1 MTTEMTFSVAQ
12 CLGGDDFLAR
22 TFGQRYH
29 ISRGAA
35 HDAASVLTW
44 DDLNAILTHHR
55 LDAPRLR
62 LAADGKPL
70 ATHIYARPTVTR
82 RQTVWQRLHPAD
94 LHQQL
99 ADGATLVLDAVDE
112 LHPGAAQLAMQ
123 LERWLRTAVQINLY
137 ASWTSTEGFG
147 VHWDDH
153 DVVVIQLD
161 GSKRWRL
168 YGPTRVAPMHR
179 DVDAP
184 ESPPTDPVAEF
195 VLHAGDVLYLPRG
208 WWHAVAA
215 SAGQASLHLTCG
227 LQTTTGADVIAWL
240 SDCLR
245 IHEVVRSDVPRFG
258 SATDQAA
265 FTEQLAKLV
274 MSELTSPDLLPRF
287 LAARDATEQARLA
300 PSLPYVGAVPP
311 DPTLWVQLLVTRPA
325 LDTTPEG
332 KVRLTAGGEE
342 WVFAQRARPLLECLM
357 PGLPQ
362 RLGNLAEPGG
372 LTLAETALVVS
383 ELVKGQIAGIKKGA
397 E

>member
-12 CLGGDDFLAR
+12 CLGGDDFLAQ

-29 ISRGAA
+29 VSRGSS
-35 HDAASVLTW
+35 HRAASLLTW
-44 DDLNAILTHHR
+44 DDVNAILTHHR

-62 LAADGKPL
+62 LAKDGQPL
-70 ATHIYARPTVTR
+70 ATHTYSRPTVTR
-82 RQTVWQRLHPAD
+82 RRTAWQRLQPAD

-99 ADGATLVLDAVDE
+99 AEGATLVLDAVDE
-112 LHPGAAQLAMQ
+112 LHPGAAQLAMD

-147 VHWDDH
+147 IHWDDH

-161 GSKRWRL
+161 GSKCWRL

-179 DVDAP
+179 DVQAP
-184 ESPPTDPVAEF
+184 DSPPADPVAEL
-195 VLHAGDVLYLPRG
+195 VLDAGDVLYLPRG

-215 SAGQASLHLTCG
+215 SSGQASLHLTCG

-240 SDCLR
+240 SDSLR
-245 IHEVVRSDVPRFG
+245 THELVRSDVPRFG
-258 SATDQAA
+258 STTDQAA
-265 FTEQLAKLV
+265 FTEHLAKLV

-300 PSLPYVGAVPP
+300 PSLPYVRAVPS
-311 DPTLWVQLLVTRPA
+311 DPQLWVQLLVTRPA

-332 KVRLTAGGEE
+332 DVRLTAGGEE
-342 WVFAQRARPLLECLM
+342 WTFARRVRPLLELLES
-357 PGLPQ
+357 GFPQ
-362 RLGNLAEPGG
+362 KLSTLAESGS
-372 LTLAETALVVS
+372 LTVAETALVVS
-383 ELVKGQIAGIKKGA
+383 ELVNGQVAGIKRGA